1 MPETP
6 EMPRSGADVSSG
18 ALIFG
23 LAAAICLLI
32 PVIGEGLAVLPALTA
47 LVLGFL
53 TVRRHET
60 DRTVRVW
67 PAMIGAVLGAV
78 ALFVGVAMF
87 LMTDLV
93 G

>member
-6 EMPRSGADVSSG
+6 EMPRSGADVSSY

-23 LAAAICLLI
+23 LAAVICMLI
-32 PVIGEGLAVLPALTA
+32 PVIGDGLAVLPALAA

-53 TVRRHET
+53 AVRRHET

-67 PAMIGAVLGAV
+67 PAMIGAVLGAIT
-78 ALFVGVAMF
+78 LFVVVAMF
-87 LMTDLV
+87 LMTELFS
-93 G
+93 

>member
-6 EMPRSGADVSSG
+6 EMPRSGADVSSC

-32 PVIGEGLAVLPALTA
+32 PAVLPALTA

>member
-1 MPETP
+1 
-6 EMPRSGADVSSG
+6 MPRSGADVNSC

-60 DRTVRVW
+60 DRTVRGV
-67 PAMIGAVLGAV
+67 AGDDRRRARRGRAVC
-78 ALFVGVAMF
+78 VGVAMF